1 MKTKLLLT
9 IIVLLAGSLFFSASA
24 QDNINTLIEKCKKM
38 DNIDVNVSKVKTS
51 TDGKST
57 SFETTTISIK
67 SNKSLTDEFLAAF
80 KRDSEKADSTTENE
94 TNGEINL
101 LMCTF
106 GSNIYT
112 YSSKKDGVTISV
124 YRVN

>member
-9 IIVLLAGSLFFSASA
+9 AIVLLVGSLLFSASA
-24 QDNINTLIEKCKKM
+24 QDNINALIEKCKKM

-51 TDGKST
+51 TDGKSQNL
-57 SFETTTISIK
+57 ETITVNVQ
-67 SNKSLTDEFLAAF
+67 SNKSLAGEFLAAF
-80 KRDSEKADSTTENE
+80 RRDSEKADSTTENE